1 MENQNKKK
9 MLILAVVLLAV
20 LVVAGA
26 AYHLLG
32 DKFKGD
38 QLATQSTPAPNAG
51 TEEGAAP
58 EETPLP
64 IVPDFTVYSADGE
77 AVNLHD
83 FLGKPIV
90 LNFWASW
97 CGPCKSEMPA
107 FDKLSAELDG
117 EVQFL
122 MINMTDGKRET
133 VATASQFI
141 EDNGYTNLDVYF
153 DTQQDAAMT
162 YGAYALP
169 TSYFI
174 DANGVGIAQAQGAI
188 DEETLRR
195 GIAMITE
202 QEAA

>member
-1 MENQNKKK
+1 MENKKK
-9 MLILAVVLLAV
+9 TFILLGVLAAVLL
-20 LVVAGA
+20 LAGL
-26 AYHLLG
+26 AYNLLG
-32 DKFKGD
+32 DRFAGD
-38 QLATQSTPAPNAG
+38 QLATQQPTAQPDGST
-51 TEEGAAP
+51 EGEAP
-58 EETPLP
+58 EDIPA
-64 IVPDFTVYSADGE
+64 VDFTVYDADGNE
-77 AVNLHD
+77 VKLSD
-83 FLGKPIV
+83 YFGKPIV

-202 QEAA
+202 QEEA